1 MTEMLDVANVDA
13 FAQQLHGSVTRP
25 DDSDYDEVRTLYN
38 AMIDKRPALIARC
51 ADRDDVVAAVKFGRE
66 QGLDI
71 AIRCGGHNGPG
82 LGSVNDGL
90 VIDLSGLKTVTVD
103 PDSRTAKVGGGCLV
117 GDVDA
122 ATHEHGM
129 AAPAGIISTTGA
141 GGLMLGGGI
150 GHLTRKA
157 GLSIDNILGA
167 EVVLADGSVVNA
179 NENENEDLYWALRGG
194 GGNFGVVTQLTLRLH
209 PVSMVVAGPMF
220 WSIDKSADV
229 LKWWREFILDAPEDL
244 NGFFAFATVPPAPPF
259 PEELQ
264 LQKVAGIVWNWTG
277 PEEGAADALAE
288 ARSQPGI
295 VLDGI
300 QPMPFPALNSA
311 FDEVYPPGD
320 QWFWRADFV
329 ESIPD
334 EAVEKHAEFGE
345 KMPTWKCTM
354 HMYPIDEVYPP
365 GDQWFWRAD
374 FVESIPDEAVEKHA
388 EFGEKMP
395 TWKCT
400 MHMYPIDGAAHRI
413 GPTETA
419 WGYRNANWGAVYAGV
434 DPDRANVDAISA
446 WSKEYYEALHP
457 SSAGGAYV
465 NMMMEEGQ
473 DRVEAAYGENYARLA
488 QIKAKYDPDN
498 LFHVNQNIRPAS

>member
-13 FAQQLHGSVTRP
+13 FAQTLHGTVTRP
-25 DDSDYDEVRTLYN
+25 DDSDYDEVRALYN

-103 PDSRTAKVGGGCLV
+103 PESRTAKVGGGCLV

-179 NENENEDLYWALRGG
+179 NENENDDLYWALRGG

-229 LKWWREFILDAPEDL
+229 LKWYREFILDAPEDL

-259 PEELQ
+259 PEELH

-295 VLDGI
+295 VLDGM
-300 QPMPFPALNSA
+300 QPMPLPALNSA
-311 FDEVYPPGD
+311 FDELYPAGD
-320 QWFWRADFV
+320 QW
-329 ESIPD
+329 
-334 EAVEKHAEFGE
+334 
-345 KMPTWKCTM
+345 
-354 HMYPIDEVYPP
+354 Y
-365 GDQWFWRAD
+365 WRAD

-400 MHMYPIDGAAHRI
+400 MHMYPIDGAAHRV

-419 WGYRNANWGAVYAGV
+419 WGYRNANWGSVFAGV
-434 DPDRANVDAISA
+434 DPDPANVDAISA

-457 SSAGGAYV
+457 FSAGGAYV

>member
-71 AIRCGGHNGPG
+71 AVRCGGHNGPG

-259 PEELQ
+259 PEELH

-354 HMYPIDEVYPP
+354 HMYPID
-365 GDQWFWRAD
+365 
-374 FVESIPDEAVEKHA
+374 
-388 EFGEKMP
+388 
-395 TWKCT
+395 
-400 MHMYPIDGAAHRI
+400 GAAHRI

-434 DPDRANVDAISA
+434 DPDPANVDAISA

>member
-259 PEELQ
+259 PEELH

-354 HMYPIDEVYPP
+354 HMYPID
-365 GDQWFWRAD
+365 
-374 FVESIPDEAVEKHA
+374 
-388 EFGEKMP
+388 
-395 TWKCT
+395 
-400 MHMYPIDGAAHRI
+400 GAAPRI